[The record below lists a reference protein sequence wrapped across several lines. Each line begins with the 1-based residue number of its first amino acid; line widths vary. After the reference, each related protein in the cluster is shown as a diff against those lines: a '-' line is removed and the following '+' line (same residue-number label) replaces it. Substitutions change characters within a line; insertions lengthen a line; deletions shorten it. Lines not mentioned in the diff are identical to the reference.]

1 MSHMIILINAYNSHK
16 YLHMFSSIRIM
27 IVVLLMAGISGAGI
41 YVMKLRSDNAILKA
55 NQTKLEGAIAEQN
68 KVLEQ
73 QKQDFKA
80 ILESNKK
87 LNTLINTFKK
97 DLEDLDKRFTK
108 KNRDIG
114 KLAIERT
121 EAIERIVNKGGKNAA
136 RCIELASG
144 AEHTEEELKATLKS
158 KINPECPALAN
169 PNYVEHQ

>member
-1 MSHMIILINAYNSHK
+1 
-16 YLHMFSSIRIM
+16 MFSSIRM
-27 IVVLLMAGISGAGI
+27 IFAVLLITGIAGAGM

-80 ILESNKK
+80 IMESNKK
-87 LNTLINTFKK
+87 LNVLINTFKK
-97 DLEDLDKRFTK
+97 DLEDLDQRFTK

-114 KLAIERT
+114 KLAINRT
-121 EAIERIVNKGGKNAA
+121 KAIERIINKGGKNAA

-169 PNYVEHQ
+169 PNYVPHQ

>member
-1 MSHMIILINAYNSHK
+1 
-16 YLHMFSSIRIM
+16 MFSSIRM
-27 IVVLLMAGISGAGI
+27 IFAVLLITGIAGAGM

-55 NQTKLEGAIAEQN
+55 NQTKLESAIAEQN

-73 QKQDFKA
+73 QKQDFEA
-80 ILESNKK
+80 IMESNKK
-87 LNTLINTFKK
+87 LNVLINTFKK

-114 KLAIERT
+114 KLAINRT
-121 EAIERIVNKGGKNAA
+121 EAIERIINKGGKNAA

-144 AEHTEEELKATLKS
+144 AEHTQEELKATLKS

-169 PNYVEHQ
+169 PNYVPHQ

>member
-1 MSHMIILINAYNSHK
+1 
-16 YLHMFSSIRIM
+16 MFSSIKM
-27 IVVLLMAGISGAGI
+27 IFAVILITGIAGAGM

-73 QKQDFKA
+73 QKQDFEA
-80 ILESNKK
+80 IMESNKK
-87 LNTLINTFKK
+87 LNVLINTFKK
-97 DLEDLDKRFTK
+97 DLEDLDQRFTK

-114 KLAIERT
+114 KLAINRT
-121 EAIERIVNKGGKNAA
+121 EAIERIINKGGKNAA

-144 AEHTEEELKATLKS
+144 AKHTEEELKATLKS

-169 PNYVEHQ
+169 PNYVPHQ